1 MKALFIATVLMA
13 ASMPALAASSSE
25 QTCRACHAMETKLV
39 GPPFKEIAAFYK
51 NDSNALAHLKKS
63 MLEGS
68 SGRWGSVSMPP
79 NTGLTEAEAEQFSHW
94 IMSLSNGTANGA
106 AAAQES
112 KR

>member
-1 MKALFIATVLMA
+1 MKTIVIAAILMTATAQVL
-13 ASMPALAASSSE
+13 ASSSSE
-25 QTCRACHAMETKLV
+25 QTCRACHTMETKLV

-68 SGRWGSVSMPP
+68 SGRWGSVAMPP

-94 IMSLSNGTANGA
+94 IMSLNAGTAVPA
-106 AAAQES
+106 AEG
-112 KR
+112 KK